1 MSLLKDSMVKNHSV
15 IKSFA
20 ILEFLADV
28 QTPKDLGVISS
39 ELGMNKS
46 TLYRFLTTL
55 VQLGYANQDSHTG
68 KYSLGP
74 KILWLAS
81 RFLESLD
88 IRNLSRPLLERLVE
102 VTGETVHLAILD
114 NYEVVYIDKVDGHQ
128 PVRMIS
134 SVGNRMPAHSTG
146 LGKALLA
153 SLDEDEW
160 YANVENI
167 GLKSYTTNTMEC
179 LCRM

>member
-1 MSLLKDSMVKNHSV
+1 MVKNHSV

-74 KILWLAS
+74 KILW
-81 RFLESLD
+81 
-88 IRNLSRPLLERLVE
+88 
-102 VTGETVHLAILD
+102 
-114 NYEVVYIDKVDGHQ
+114 
-128 PVRMIS
+128 
-134 SVGNRMPAHSTG
+134 
-146 LGKALLA
+146 
-153 SLDEDEW
+153 
-160 YANVENI
+160 
-167 GLKSYTTNTMEC
+167 
-179 LCRM
+179 